1 MQEQVD
7 DRDLAGLARPRA
19 PVARPVASADPTVLG
34 PAPAPLDCPY
44 LHLDDDGP
52 SCLALPPAIRL
63 ARRQVEIVCAVA
75 AHMACP
81 RLVKAEAGRV
91 PVVVDP
97 PAPVGRGR
105 ERMPDAAAPVVGGAP
120 ATAVPAPT
128 ESPTEPS
135 ADGAPA
141 DGGPAD
147 GRPAGLTAGSVDP
160 PAPVLDPI
168 AGAPPRGDPSTTTP
182 AASTVIAPGGA
193 ATGPANDRASRPAAE
208 PSTPVVA
215 ARVAAALALVRAT
228 ARRHIVLRP
237 ATAAA
242 WLIFLAAV
250 LVVIAVLTARGGLTL
265 PAIATPSPGVAGAS
279 PSLAGSSAT
288 ASATPGASPTLSAS
302 PSASPSAS
310 SSPVPTASP
319 TPPPSPSPSVS
330 TPFSPDQLAL
340 LKPCPGK
347 PACYQY
353 RIKSGDNLHNIATFF
368 GLTYPALLAANP
380 QITNPSVIHVG
391 QLIIVPFPT
400 PAKATPSPK
409 P

>member
-1 MQEQVD
+1 VQEQVD

-19 PVARPVASADPTVLG
+19 PVARPVASADPTVLA

-91 PVVVDP
+91 PVVVEP
-97 PAPVGRGR
+97 PEPVIRRR
-105 ERMPDAAAPVVGGAP
+105 ERVPDPVAAPAVAETADTAAAVGEPAITDPAQAGALAAGVLAELPAQPSAASPPVLLPVDE
-120 ATAVPAPT
+120 APT
-128 ESPTEPS
+128 
-135 ADGAPA
+135 
-141 DGGPAD
+141 
-147 GRPAGLTAGSVDP
+147 GR
-160 PAPVLDPI
+160 
-168 AGAPPRGDPSTTTP
+168 DPSVVTRTTS
-182 AASTVIAPGGA
+182 AVAAPGRA
-193 ATGPANDRASRPAAE
+193 VTGPAVEPAVEPAAG
-208 PSTPVVA
+208 PPTPAVA
-215 ARVAAALALVRAT
+215 ARVAAALALIRAT

-265 PAIATPSPGVAGAS
+265 PAVATASPGVAGAS
-279 PSLAGSSAT
+279 PSLAEPSAT
-288 ASATPGASPTLSAS
+288 APATAGASPTLSAS
-302 PSASPSAS
+302 PSTSPSAS
-310 SSPVPTASP
+310 PSPVPTASP
-319 TPPPSPSPSVS
+319 TPSPSPSAS
-330 TPFSPDQLAL
+330 TPFSPDQLAV

-380 QITNPSVIHVG
+380 QITNPSIIHVG
-391 QLIIVPFPT
+391 QLVIVPFPT
-400 PAKATPSPK
+400 PAKATPTPK